1 MIFVVTVRE
10 PDCPP
15 GSRAIGESL
24 RERLVGMAIGFNTNT
39 GPDGTNRQPFGES
52 PTGILIL
59 EANGRYAQ
67 VFTRPGR
74 PKGAGECRDACSA
87 FDRRPLHLPIPRR
100 PTPTE
105 LTRFSMTATA

>member
-1 MIFVVTVRE
+1 MHWLRMIFVVTVASLTAL
-10 PDCPP
+10 PDH
-15 GSRAIGESL
+15 AIAESL
-24 RERLVGMAIGFNTNT
+24 RERLVGTWLLVSNTNT

-74 PKGAGECRDACSA
+74 PKGAVNVAMPVLRLIEPCPTFTFRFPGV
-87 FDRRPLHLPIPRR
+87 PLQPN
-100 PTPTE
+100 
-105 LTRFSMTATA
+105 